1 MQYRP
6 PKRPPKS
13 PTNPTTEA
21 TPTTTSPTEQDRRRW
36 YELANERSAP
46 TERKVYGPTLQRDP
60 HPYTCGM
67 NLGWRKALVNLLLMA
82 AAWFTAFSWFYTLIH
97 LLGGGGQ

>member
-6 PKRPPKS
+6 PKKTPKS
-13 PTNPTTEA
+13 PPNQEPKQ
-21 TPTTTSPTEQDRRRW
+21 TPMTASPTEQERQRW
-36 YELANERSAP
+36 YDLVNERSAQ
-46 TERKVYGPTLQRDP
+46 TERKVYGPVLQRDP

-67 NLGWRKALVNLLLMA
+67 NLGWRKATVNLLLAA

-97 LLGGGGQ
+97 LVGGGAR